1 MLKVLRAAGSRV
13 VFGPTDKG
21 LHTLSKLWQGDRM
34 QRQDVINLLEAQRT
48 EIRALGVKSL
58 ALFGSVSRDE
68 ARPDSDVDLLVDFE
82 GRPSFDAFMDLKF
95 YLEDLLKRKVDL
107 VTEGALKPRMKP
119 ILDREAIRVA

>member
-1 MLKVLRAAGSRV
+1 M
-13 VFGPTDKG
+13 
-21 LHTLSKLWQGDRM
+21 H
-34 QRQDVINLLEAQRT
+34 RQDVINLLEAHRT

>member
-1 MLKVLRAAGSRV
+1 M
-13 VFGPTDKG
+13 
-21 LHTLSKLWQGDRM
+21 H
-34 QRQDVINLLEAQRT
+34 RQDVINLLKAQRT